1 MRRADQFLQYLQRVP
16 MFQACSKKDLTTIGR
31 LAEDIK
37 VDAGQALV
45 KEGSRGEEFFIIIE
59 GKATVT
65 RAGKRIATLGPG
77 DYFGELALL
86 DPAPRDATVTAETA
100 LEVLVLGKREFGGLL
115 AEIPTISHKLMVG
128 MARRL
133 HEADNKAVR

>member
-1 MRRADQFLQYLQRVP
+1 
-16 MFQACSKKDLTTIGR
+16 MFQACSKKDLLTIGR
-31 LAEDIK
+31 LAEDVK
-37 VDAGQALV
+37 VDAGQTLV
-45 KEGSRGEEFFIIIE
+45 REGARGDEFFIIAE
-59 GKATVT
+59 GTATVS
-65 RAGKRIATLGPG
+65 RAGKKVATLKPG

-86 DPAPRDATVTAETA
+86 DPAPRDATVTADSA

-133 HEADNKAVR
+133 HDADNKTLR

>member
-1 MRRADQFLQYLQRVP
+1 MRRTDQFLQYLQQVP

-31 LAEDIK
+31 LAEDVK
-37 VDAGQALV
+37 VDPGQALV
-45 KEGSRGEEFFIIIE
+45 TEGARGDEFFIIIE
-59 GKATVT
+59 GTAAVS
-65 RAGKRIATLGPG
+65 RGGVRIASLGPG

-115 AEIPTISHKLMVG
+115 SEIPTISHKLMVG

-133 HEADNKAVR
+133 HEADNKALR